1 MGTYDDE
8 FLPVHKP
15 HVRGDTDAAT
25 RAQTGGPTE
34 RRILQLQRDA
44 GNGRVAQLLRDENE
58 GAAVERL
65 VAGGGRPLDPATQV
79 NMESAFG
86 ESFQDVRVHTGG
98 EATASAQRLGAHAYT
113 VGNDVVFSDS
123 HYDPSS
129 TSGQRVLAHEL
140 THVVQQRS
148 GPVDGTDTGAGV
160 KVSDPDDRF
169 ERAAEESADRVTS
182 GQAAS
187 TSDTATAGAPAVQRE
202 AAPEEEPEEAV
213 QGMWVQREGAEEE
226 EMPEEG

>member
-8 FLPVHKP
+8 LLPVRKP
-15 HVRGDTDAAT
+15 HVRGDTEASTSAHVG
-25 RAQTGGPTE
+25 APTE
-34 RRILQLQRDA
+34 RRILQLQREA
-44 GNGRVAQLLRDENE
+44 GNGRVAQLLRDEND
-58 GAAVERL
+58 GDAVERL

-86 ESFQDVRVHTGG
+86 ENFQDVRVHTGG

-123 HYDPSS
+123 HYDPGSS
-129 TSGQRVLAHEL
+129 SGQRTLAHEL
-140 THVVQQRS
+140 AHVVQQRS
-148 GPVDGTDTGAGV
+148 GPVDGADTGTGV

-169 ERAAEESADRVTS
+169 ERAAEETADRVSS
-182 GQAAS
+182 GQAAT
-187 TSDTATAGAPAVQRE
+187 TSETASAGAPAVQRE
-202 AAPEEEPEEAV
+202 EAPEEEPEEAV